1 MQSGHLFPVSSVDGV
16 DFTGALAQNASAQAD
31 LLLPGAIAAGLNGRC
46 RLRSA
51 IAWSSQALALDFA
64 LYGAHDAKS
73 ADPNLDTFLGRW
85 GFVAADW
92 LQDDGA
98 GLYRTRIDGLDIPY
112 EDQDAAFNRY
122 PQAASGNRTPP
133 RLHLVLVNRD
143 TVTKTAYGTGNHFR
157 LAVYLEPTQGSG
169 L

>member
-1 MQSGHLFPVSSVDGV
+1 MLLDRGHRELPIRPDYVGKNVPTSESERIEV
-16 DFTGALAQNASAQAD
+16 
-31 LLLPGAIAAGLNGRC
+31 LLEEE
-46 RLRSA
+46 
-51 IAWSSQALALDFA
+51 
-64 LYGAHDAKS
+64 
-73 ADPNLDTFLGRW
+73 
-85 GFVAADW
+85 
-92 LQDDGA
+92 DDGA

-112 EDQDAAFNRY
+112 EDQDAALNRY